1 MIESRSQP
9 WHGRY
14 DHCVRFIMPEASVL
28 RYLDAKRI
36 DKIIAWRREW
46 GRKVMSNPGSWVHA
60 WAKADITDQQ
70 VANLHAMC
78 DFLVNDA
85 RPRKLMISSDVVHLY
100 TTDATLVQDVMA
112 LPYVQNAVHRQV
124 HVQGRPNTVLLKHPR
139 HAWRSYFRQQ
149 LITAEQKHNL
159 IKFLTVQA
167 NVRLSP
173 SMKWF
178 LTSSHQT
185 RIFDYFFVDHDDS
198 SLLTML
204 ALIMPGL
211 VRRTLPISADK

>member
-1 MIESRSQP
+1 
-9 WHGRY
+9 
-14 DHCVRFIMPEASVL
+14 
-28 RYLDAKRI
+28 
-36 DKIIAWRREW
+36 
-46 GRKVMSNPGSWVHA
+46 MSNPGSWVHA

-85 RPRKLMISSDVVHLY
+85 RPRKLMISTDVVYIY
-100 TTDATLVQDVMA
+100 TTDATLVRDVMA
-112 LPYVQNAVHRQV
+112 LPYIKDAVHRQV
-124 HVQGRPNTVLLKHPR
+124 HIQGKPNTVRLKHPR

-149 LITAEQKHNL
+149 LITAEQKNNL
-159 IKFLTVQA
+159 IKFLTAQP

-185 RIFDYFFVDHDDS
+185 RVFDYFFVDHDDS

-211 VRRTLPISADK
+211 VRRTLPIVTDK

>member
-1 MIESRSQP
+1 
-9 WHGRY
+9 
-14 DHCVRFIMPEASVL
+14 
-28 RYLDAKRI
+28 
-36 DKIIAWRREW
+36 
-46 GRKVMSNPGSWVHA
+46 
-60 WAKADITDQQ
+60 
-70 VANLHAMC
+70 
-78 DFLVNDA
+78 
-85 RPRKLMISSDVVHLY
+85 
-100 TTDATLVQDVMA
+100 
-112 LPYVQNAVHRQV
+112 VHRQV

-185 RIFDYFFVDHDDS
+185 RVFDYFFVDHDDS

-211 VRRTLPISADK
+211 VRRTLPIVTDK